1 MAADAL
7 EHVSDL
13 VELLFVPLADGVA
26 FRVGVLLVQR
36 HEFGTE
42 AESHD
47 GDLHL
52 LSRSHTEPPWG
63 SAEWGEYPMRSN
75 ADQAVHAPLTSGP
88 LVPILICMSQE
99 QPPEPRHDDPHS
111 PRPAWIAGSVLI
123 LLGIIFIIRN
133 VAGLSLGNWWAL
145 FILIPA
151 LGSLMTAFRMYERNG
166 RRFTSASRGPLIG
179 GLVLLAV
186 SAVFL
191 FNLDW
196 GKVWPLILI
205 LGGLGL
211 LLTSFERRP

>member
-1 MAADAL
+1 
-7 EHVSDL
+7 
-13 VELLFVPLADGVA
+13 
-26 FRVGVLLVQR
+26 
-36 HEFGTE
+36 
-42 AESHD
+42 
-47 GDLHL
+47 
-52 LSRSHTEPPWG
+52 
-63 SAEWGEYPMRSN
+63 MRSN

-88 LVPILICMSQE
+88 LVPILIGMSQE
-99 QPPEPRHDDPHS
+99 QPSEPRHDDPHS

-151 LGSLMTAFRMYERNG
+151 LGSLVTAFRMYERNG